1 MSILIFWVTVNISIF
16 RATFLFKR
24 NLGLK
29 YGRYCRGGFFYV
41 SDSDIPVS
49 SSKVTLRPY
58 PYTVCP
64 FKRGIYTVED
74 TKKSEFLGWL
84 KKLLRIF
91 VIQTRNK
98 VGAKR
103 GKERFRK
110 HLLFVTYLTS
120 IEGLNCLCI
129 HHNLCTVQYFIERK
143 QYFYT

>member
-1 MSILIFWVTVNISIF
+1 MKRLVLKAKKHFYVNVGFYVDFDFLVTVNISIF
-16 RATFLFKR
+16 RATFLFKH

-74 TKKSEFLGWL
+74 TKKSEFLG
-84 KKLLRIF
+84 
-91 VIQTRNK
+91 
-98 VGAKR
+98 
-103 GKERFRK
+103 
-110 HLLFVTYLTS
+110 
-120 IEGLNCLCI
+120 
-129 HHNLCTVQYFIERK
+129 
-143 QYFYT
+143 